1 MDVKYAFMIAVVYV
15 VMFYGSG
22 MPILYFVAAVY
33 FFATYW
39 ADKILVFTFYR
50 KPEML
55 DEKLAR

>member
-22 MPILYFVAAVY
+22 MPVLYIVATVY

-39 ADKILVFTFYR
+39 ADKTLVFGYYR